1 MLIKSKIINDAIL
14 YVKELIPENCGGNI
28 DKNIKTLK
36 IYLYENKEGCTGEY
50 SQIGN
55 YINLSLKGM
64 SNESYSNN
72 YDYFDYLNYSIRY
85 LLLNVASTKFDKENN
100 IVYSGFSTINFN
112 NEMGDDLH
120 TGLDRGFMSLLLKSD
135 ATENIKFSKIYYS
148 IAGMLTEIVG
158 IDIMKDAFFN
168 NKGITPMI
176 DKLSWLGINKDESK
190 KLFKDI
196 NKLKDAFSGKYIN
209 EKLPVIQRTLVSF
222 FSNKVEKS
230 ESKDVLIK
238 EKNSFIYFLD
248 DNIKT
253 GNFLIH
259 DLYEDTSTYDSE
271 TKAIKELA
279 RTM

>member
-248 DNIKT
+248 DNVKT

>member
-135 ATENIKFSKIYYS
+135 ATENIKISKIYYS

-248 DNIKT
+248 DNVKT

>member
-14 YVKELIPENCGGNI
+14 YVKELITENCGGNI
-28 DKNIKTLK
+28 DNNIKTLK

-72 YDYFDYLNYSIRY
+72 YDYFDYLNCSIRY

-248 DNIKT
+248 DNVKT

>member
-72 YDYFDYLNYSIRY
+72 YDYFNYLNYSIRY